1 MKPLTTLK
9 GLFTNDNKTQLIG
22 MLSILIVIWSILYII
37 PSFFVSLFDTILG
50 NLILILI
57 VILVGFKNY
66 VQGIIVGVV
75 LLVIYRFSHFKE
87 GFTWSQ
93 VSTDKFVLLQ
103 NTINPHVIFDINRVK
118 EQASQ
123 EELDYFLTNG
133 KWPWSQ
139 QVQELYSQAIMKN
152 PFIRTSPKDSINQA
166 RTIYNQ
172 AVILEMLSW
181 QTKEGQFLQ
190 KGVSISDGLIED
202 LPSGFGNYGYSSGLI
217 SPRNNVIKCGLDVS
231 GNYVLQQTKYTGKGG
246 IKTEQTEET
255 TPVDYNDLTKLI
267 PGFSFIN
274 GSCNPCVA
282 LDQPP
287 NYSCPFNLD
296 VSGNRYGVS
305 NIWQYLWGINTDPL
319 QSNINESN
327 INESNINDS
336 NININEFPIL
346 SELKNEL
353 NNL

>member
-1 MKPLTTLK
+1 MTTK
-9 GLFTNDNKTQLIG
+9 GLFTNDNKTELIG
-22 MLSILIVIWSILYII
+22 ILSILIVIWSILYII

-50 NLILILI
+50 NLILIII

-75 LLVIYRFSHFKE
+75 LIVIYRFAHFKE

-93 VSTDKFVLLQ
+93 ESTDKFVLLQ
-103 NTINPHVIFDINRVK
+103 QSINPHVIFDINRVK

-123 EELDYFLTNG
+123 EELDYFLING
-133 KWPWSQ
+133 MWPWSQ
-139 QVQELYSQAIMKN
+139 QVQDLYSQAIMKN
-152 PFIRTSPKDSINQA
+152 PFVRTSPKDTIN
-166 RTIYNQ
+166 RVKTIYNQ
-172 AVILEMLSW
+172 SVILEILSW

-190 KGVSISDGLIED
+190 KGVSISDGSLDD

-231 GNYVLQQTKYTGKGG
+231 GNYVLQQTKNTGKGG
-246 IKTEQTEET
+246 IQAEET
-255 TPVDYNDLTKLI
+255 TPVDYNELTKLV
-267 PGFSFIN
+267 PGFSFIK

-296 VSGNRYGVS
+296 VSGNRHGVS
-305 NIWQYLWGINTDPL
+305 SIWQYLWEINTDPL
-319 QSNINESN
+319 Q
-327 INESNINDS
+327 S

>member
-1 MKPLTTLK
+1 MKPLTTFK
-9 GLFTNDNKTQLIG
+9 SLFTNDNKRELIG
-22 MLSILIVIWSILYII
+22 LLSILIVIWSILYII

-50 NLILILI
+50 NLILIII
-57 VILVGFKNY
+57 VILLGFKNY
-66 VQGIIVGVV
+66 IHGIIVGVI
-75 LLVIYRFSHFKE
+75 LIVIYRFAHFKE
-87 GFTWSQ
+87 GFTWSKE
-93 VSTDKFVLLQ
+93 STDKFVLLQ

-139 QVQELYSQAIMKN
+139 QVQELYKQAIMKN
-152 PFIRTSPKDSINQA
+152 PFVRTSPKDAINEA

-172 AVILEMLSW
+172 SVILEMLSW

-190 KGVSISDGLIED
+190 KGVSINDGSGNPLED

-246 IKTEQTEET
+246 INTQQTKET
-255 TPVDYNDLTKLI
+255 TIVDYNDLTKLI

-282 LDQPP
+282 LDDPP

-296 VSGNRYGVS
+296 VSGNRHGVS
-305 NIWQYLWGINTDPL
+305 NIWQYLWGINSDPL
-319 QSNINESN
+319 QSLPTSVTHE
-327 INESNINDS
+327 S